1 MNEVYNIIKCY
12 APPILSNLFAF
23 RENSNN
29 IKNFQ
34 IFNENEKVVKWLQR
48 DSNPQPLSLLKNTQ
62 PFGQSSQ
69 MNELC
74 CEYLSV

>member
-23 RENSNN
+23 RENTNN

-48 DSNPQPLSLLKNTQ
+48 DSNSQPLSSLKNTQ

-69 MNELC
+69 MIELG